1 VPPLGIAL
9 LVATKGEAGL
19 PLGTL
24 AWLGTGEARVG
35 GEVGP
40 FGVAVIEVLVASVLT
55 CVAVTS
61 VLAVTTRAAWAEPVA
76 DSDETLL
83 AVVLSSKRPLDL
95 GETDMALHSRP
106 IRAARRDALAEVCIV
121 LLDGANDDVCDGGGS
136 RGRLTHGEDGRMV

>member
-40 FGVAVIEVLVASVLT
+40 FGVAVVEVLVASVLT
-55 CVAVTS
+55 WVTVTS
-61 VLAVTTRAAWAEPVA
+61 VLAVTTRVAWAEPVA

-95 GETDMALHSRP
+95 GDTDMALH
-106 IRAARRDALAEVCIV
+106 RRLYPR
-121 LLDGANDDVCDGGGS
+121 S
-136 RGRLTHGEDGRMV
+136 ST